1 MFVRLFKYAIY
12 KTVSGPGR
20 SWMFT
25 SAAMALF
32 RFTRKQMG
40 RRELIDVSK
49 TEPGD
54 KIVIE
59 HLEISH
65 KRQMKEFKT
74 SKVSKK
80 DEAAQ
85 AKQLKKE
92 LRRARKG

>member
-12 KTVSGPGR
+12 KAVSGPGR

-25 SAAMALF
+25 SAAMALL
-32 RFTRKQMG
+32 RFARNRTG
-40 RRELIDVSK
+40 RRAVSDK
-49 TEPGD
+49 LATKPGD
-54 KIVIE
+54 TIVIE

-65 KRQMKEFKT
+65 KKQMKEFKT

-80 DEAAQ
+80 DEVAQ